1 MTDKAKLAEDLQ
13 IADDAWQADLVKH
26 FGEHADTMRYS
37 LQGKVGPLSSTYN
50 VRKAA
55 RMAWETVA
63 FAA

>member
-1 MTDKAKLAEDLQ
+1 MTTQAELAAALQ

-37 LQGKVGPLSSTYN
+37 LQGKVGPLSATYN

-55 RMAWETVA
+55 RVAWEAVA